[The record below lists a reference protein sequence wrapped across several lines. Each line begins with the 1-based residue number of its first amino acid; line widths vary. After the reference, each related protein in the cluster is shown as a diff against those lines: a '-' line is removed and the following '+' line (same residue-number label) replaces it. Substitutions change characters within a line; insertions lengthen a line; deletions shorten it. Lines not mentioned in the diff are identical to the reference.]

1 MKQSNR
7 KQLRRRPTK
16 KTDGRVF
23 EERAA
28 DRCPFKS
35 ARAPVSVTTWAYTT
49 AKDLIRLLRL
59 SEDYRENCRE
69 RDKDKEEKRGG
80 SLSLCLCAPRL
91 SVSGI

>member
-28 DRCPFKS
+28 DRWPFKS
-35 ARAPVSVTTWAYTT
+35 ARASVSVTTWASTT
-49 AKDLIRLLRL
+49 AKDKIRLLSAGGPGELPRK
-59 SEDYRENCRE
+59 
-69 RDKDKEEKRGG
+69 DKDKEEKRGG
-80 SLSLCLCAPRL
+80 PLSLCLCAPPFR
-91 SVSGI
+91 